1 MTRYDLL
8 VPDID
13 LKISH
18 TSFKAI
24 LKSLLKLSA
33 WSVVPLLGTLLP
45 PASVES
51 AIFYATGQRLT
62 QAVPGVHDDIRENFL
77 FAVDS
82 TTGIAT
88 PVSPETSGLPSAL
101 AGTADQQLLG
111 YQFSGQLVEID
122 IDSATQT
129 PIAEPTDLAA
139 TSFDI
144 LEDGRGF
151 VVPFAESFN
160 TQQLSQIDVKTSSAT
175 PLGSSQAVGDAIDNA
190 RGTELGTANPFVI
203 SLGSV
208 DNSLYGIDL
217 DTDSLIQ
224 FDSETGDA
232 AVVGEV
238 SAVTADDRAVFSGF
252 AALTGVDTDTD
263 GRFDTLFG
271 NVNFIDDDNDPATPV
286 QRLGGIARY
295 DLSDGSWELVGTNP
309 GVIFFGFGASPAS
322 VPEPGVLLGLLSV
335 GFLGGWKRR

>member
-1 MTRYDLL
+1 MPKSFFRIASWLGAPL
-8 VPDID
+8 V
-13 LKISH
+13 
-18 TSFKAI
+18 
-24 LKSLLKLSA
+24 
-33 WSVVPLLGTLLP
+33 GTLLLAP
-45 PASVES
+45 SARA

-62 QAVPGVHDDIRENFL
+62 LAVPGVHDDIRENFL

-82 TTGIAT
+82 TTGVAT

-101 AGTADQQLLG
+101 AGTANQRLLG

-122 IDSATQT
+122 PDSATQT
-129 PIAEPTDLAA
+129 PIGEPTNLGA

-151 VVPFAESFN
+151 IVPFDENFN
-160 TQQLSQIDVKTSSAT
+160 TQQLHQIDVTTGTAI
-175 PLGSSQAVGDAIDNA
+175 PLGSSKAVGDAIDNA
-190 RGTELGTANPFVI
+190 RSTQLGTANPFVI

-217 DTDSLIQ
+217 DTDSLVQ
-224 FDSETGDA
+224 FDPETGNA

-238 SAVTADDRAVFSGF
+238 GAVTADDRAVFGGF
-252 AALTGVDTDTD
+252 AALTGVDTNAD

-295 DLSDGSWELVGTNP
+295 DLSNGSWELVGTNP
-309 GVIFFGFGASPAS
+309 GVIFFGFGASPAA
-322 VPEPGVLLGLLSV
+322 VPEPGTLGGLLLIGGLLG
-335 GFLGGWKRR
+335 WRRRSH

>member
-1 MTRYDLL
+1 M
-8 VPDID
+8 P
-13 LKISH
+13 K
-18 TSFKAI
+18 SFSRIA
-24 LKSLLKLSA
+24 S
-33 WSVVPLLGTLLP
+33 WTCVPLVATLLL
-45 PASVES
+45 ASSAEA

-62 QAVPGVHDDIRENFL
+62 QADPGVHDDIRENFL

-82 TTGIAT
+82 TTGVAT

-101 AGTADQQLLG
+101 AGTADQRLLG

-122 IDSATQT
+122 IDTATQT
-129 PIAEPTDLAA
+129 PVGDPTGLNA

-144 LEDGRGF
+144 LENDEGF
-151 VVPFAESFN
+151 IVPFDENFN
-160 TQQLSQIDVKTSSAT
+160 TQQLHQIDIAT
-175 PLGSSQAVGDAIDNA
+175 GAAVPLGSSQAVGDAIDNT
-190 RGTELGTANPFVI
+190 RGTGLGTATPFII

-238 SAVTADDRAVFSGF
+238 GAVTADDRAVFSGF

-263 GRFDTLFG
+263 GQFDALFG
-271 NVNFIDDDNDPATPV
+271 NVNFIDDDNDPETPV

-295 DLSDGSWELVGTNP
+295 DLDKGSWDLVGTNP
-309 GVIFFGFGASPAS
+309 GVIFFGFGASPAA
-322 VPEPGVLLGLLSV
+322 VPEPGTLVGLGAIALLTTRLKGR
-335 GFLGGWKRR
+335 KEAR

>member
-1 MTRYDLL
+1 MPKSFFRIASWTYAPLVGILL
-8 VPDID
+8 
-13 LKISH
+13 LAS
-18 TSFKAI
+18 
-24 LKSLLKLSA
+24 SA
-33 WSVVPLLGTLLP
+33 E
-45 PASVES
+45 A

-111 YQFSGQLVEID
+111 YQFSGQLVEIGL
-122 IDSATQT
+122 DSAIQT
-129 PIAEPTDLAA
+129 PIAEPTDLGA

-151 VVPFAESFN
+151 IVPFDESFN
-160 TQQLSQIDVKTSSAT
+160 TQQLHQIDVTTGAAT
-175 PLGSSQAVGDAIDNA
+175 PLGSSQTVGDAIDDA
-190 RGTELGTANPFVI
+190 RSTQLGTANPFVI

-238 SAVTADDRAVFSGF
+238 GAVTAGDRAIFSGF

-286 QRLGGIARY
+286 QRLGGIASY

-309 GVIFFGFGASPAS
+309 GVIFFGFGASPAA

-335 GFLGGWKRR
+335 GFLGRWKRR

>member
-1 MTRYDLL
+1 MPKSFFRIAGWTYAPL
-8 VPDID
+8 V
-13 LKISH
+13 
-18 TSFKAI
+18 
-24 LKSLLKLSA
+24 
-33 WSVVPLLGTLLP
+33 GTLLLAP
-45 PASVES
+45 SAEA

-62 QAVPGVHDDIRENFL
+62 PAVPGVHDDIRENFL

-101 AGTADQQLLG
+101 AGTADQRLFG

-122 IDSATQT
+122 LDSATQT
-129 PIAEPTDLAA
+129 FISEPTDLAA

-151 VVPFAESFN
+151 IAPFDESFN
-160 TQQLSQIDVKTSSAT
+160 TQQLYQLDLTTGAAI
-175 PLGSSQAVGDAIDNA
+175 PLGSSKAVGDAIDNT
-190 RGTELGTANPFVI
+190 RSTQLGTANPFVI

-217 DTDSLIQ
+217 DTESLIQ
-224 FDSETGDA
+224 FDPETGDP

-238 SAVTADDRAVFSGF
+238 GAVTADDRAVFSGF
-252 AALTGVDTDTD
+252 AALTGVDTDTY

-271 NVNFIDDDNDPATPV
+271 NVNFIDADNDPATSV

-295 DLSDGSWELVGTNP
+295 NLSNGSWDLVGTNP
-309 GVIFFGFGASPAS
+309 GVIFFGFGASPAA

-335 GFLGGWKRR
+335 GFLSGWKRRYPPNSVTP

>member
-1 MTRYDLL
+1 M
-8 VPDID
+8 P
-13 LKISH
+13 K
-18 TSFKAI
+18 SFFRIA
-24 LKSLLKLSA
+24 SWTCA
-33 WSVVPLLGTLLP
+33 PLLGALLLTP
-45 PASVES
+45 SAEA

-82 TTGIAT
+82 TTGTAT

-101 AGTADQQLLG
+101 AGTADQRLLG
-111 YQFSGQLVEID
+111 YQFSGQLVEIGL
-122 IDSATQT
+122 DSATQT
-129 PIAEPTDLAA
+129 PIGEPTDLSA

-151 VVPFAESFN
+151 IVPFDEDFN
-160 TQQLSQIDVKTSSAT
+160 TQQLHQIDITTGAAA
-175 PLGSSQAVGDAIDNA
+175 PLGSSQAVGDAIDSA
-190 RGTELGTANPFVI
+190 RSTQSGPATPFLI

-224 FDSETGDA
+224 LDPETGGA

-238 SAVTADDRAVFSGF
+238 GAITADDRTVFSGF

-263 GRFDTLFG
+263 GQFDALFG
-271 NVNFIDDDNDPATPV
+271 NVNFIDDDNDPDTPV

-295 DLSDGSWELVGTNP
+295 NLSNGSWDLVGTNP
-309 GVIFFGFGASPAS
+309 GVIFFGFGASPAA

-335 GFLGGWKRR
+335 GVLGWWKRR

>member
-1 MTRYDLL
+1 M
-8 VPDID
+8 P
-13 LKISH
+13 K
-18 TSFKAI
+18 SFFRIA
-24 LKSLLKLSA
+24 S
-33 WSVVPLLGTLLP
+33 WTCVPLVGILLLAP
-45 PASVES
+45 SAEA

-62 QAVPGVHDDIRENFL
+62 PAVPDVHDDIRENFL

-101 AGTADQQLLG
+101 AGTSDQQLLG

-122 IDSATQT
+122 LDSATQT
-129 PIAEPTDLAA
+129 PIAEPTDLSA

-151 VVPFAESFN
+151 VVPFDESFN
-160 TQQLSQIDVKTSSAT
+160 TQQLHQIDVTTGSAI
-175 PLGSSQAVGDAIDNA
+175 PLGSSQAVGDAIDHA

-217 DTDSLIQ
+217 DTESLIQ
-224 FDSETGDA
+224 FDPETGDA

-238 SAVTADDRAVFSGF
+238 GAVTADDRVLFSGF
-252 AALTGVDTDTD
+252 AALTGIDSDAD
-263 GRFDTLFG
+263 GQFDALFG

-295 DLSDGSWELVGTNP
+295 DLSNGSWQLVGTNP
-309 GVIFFGFGASPAS
+309 GVIFFGFGASPAD
-322 VPEPGVLLGLLSV
+322 VPEPAALGGLLLIGGLLG
-335 GFLGGWKRR
+335 RRRRSH

>member
-1 MTRYDLL
+1 M
-8 VPDID
+8 P
-13 LKISH
+13 K
-18 TSFKAI
+18 SFFRIAGWTC
-24 LKSLLKLSA
+24 A
-33 WSVVPLLGTLLP
+33 PLLGALLLAP
-45 PASVES
+45 SSEA

-101 AGTADQQLLG
+101 AGTADQRLLG
-111 YQFSGQLVEID
+111 YQFGGQLVEID
-122 IDSATQT
+122 LASATQT
-129 PIAEPTDLAA
+129 PIGSPTDLSA

-144 LEDGRGF
+144 LEDGRGYI
-151 VVPFAESFN
+151 VPFDESFN
-160 TQQLSQIDVKTSSAT
+160 TQQLHQIDIATGAAT
-175 PLGSSQAVGDAIDNA
+175 PLGSAKAVGDAIDNA
-190 RGTELGTANPFVI
+190 RSTGPGTATPFVI

-208 DNSLYGIDL
+208 DNNLYGIDL
-217 DTDSLIQ
+217 DTESLIQ
-224 FDSETGDA
+224 LNPETGDA

-238 SAVTADDRAVFSGF
+238 GAITADDRAAFSGF

-263 GRFDTLFG
+263 GQFDTLFG
-271 NVNFIDDDNDPATPV
+271 NVNFIDDDNDPETPV

-295 DLSDGSWELVGTNP
+295 DLNNGSWDLVGSNP
-309 GVIFFGFGASPAS
+309 GVIFFGFGASPAA

-335 GFLGGWKRR
+335 GFLGWWKRR